1 MKLSLKLTLISF
13 LFLILLYYWYSQIRF
28 NKIEIKDCTKNTEF
42 YLDKKIAH
50 PDLCEVYIK
59 GEIDGTAVING
70 DTISPIYVNKLIYKG
85 DWYDDPFLINYKNID
100 VKIGK
105 LDVMYKFY

>member
-13 LFLILLYYWYSQIRF
+13 LFLILLHYWYSQIRF

-59 GEIDGTAVING
+59 GKIDGKAIING
-70 DTISPIYVNKLIYKG
+70 DTIFPIYVNKLIYKG
-85 DWYDDPFLINYKNID
+85 DWYDDPFLIKYQNID